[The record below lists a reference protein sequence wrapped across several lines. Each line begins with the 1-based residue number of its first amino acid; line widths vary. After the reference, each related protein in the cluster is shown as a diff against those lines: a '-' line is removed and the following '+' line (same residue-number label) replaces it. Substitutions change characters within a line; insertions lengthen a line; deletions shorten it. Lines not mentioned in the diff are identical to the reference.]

1 MDAFVIG
8 LLTSACVLAGA
19 LVGLNLRRILPEHH
33 LTKETQ
39 EVVRLGSS
47 TVSIV
52 ASLVL
57 GLLIA
62 TAKSS
67 SDNLDREMQA
77 FSADLVMMDEVLRS
91 YGHEAEDLRALL
103 RQATLRTLHDVR
115 PAPAELL
122 PGLDDAAAGSLL
134 SQLQQR
140 VRSLPAKGL
149 AQERLRDEAL
159 SNAQSLVR
167 QRHLLAGQSQPGVHA
182 VVLAV
187 VVAWIVTIFVSFGLG
202 APQNVTVV
210 CSFALAALAIG
221 TAVYL
226 ILELDSPLNGILRI
240 SVAPLQAALAEIGRP
255 L

>member
-62 TAKSS
+62 TAKTS

-149 AQERLRDEAL
+149 AQEGSATRPSRTRNHSFVNVICWPVSRSREFTPSSLRWWW
-159 SNAQSLVR
+159 
-167 QRHLLAGQSQPGVHA
+167 PGSSRSSSA
-182 VVLAV
+182 
-187 VVAWIVTIFVSFGLG
+187 SDLG
-202 APQNVTVV
+202 RRRT
-210 CSFALAALAIG
+210 
-221 TAVYL
+221 
-226 ILELDSPLNGILRI
+226 SPLSAASPLPHWR
-240 SVAPLQAALAEIGRP
+240 SVRRST
-255 L
+255 